1 VNKAYKAELLRLALY
16 ASLQRSSMT
25 IKSFPATADTV
36 TSLIRS
42 NAITGCTIDG
52 TSYDFNTT
60 GGIWDSTEYDFVN
73 NRLESITRD

>member
-1 VNKAYKAELLRLALY
+1 VNKAYKMELLQLACY
-16 ASLQRSSMT
+16 ASVCNHPIT
-25 IKSFPATADTV
+25 IKSSPATADTV
-36 TSLIRS
+36 NALIRS

-52 TSYDFNTT
+52 TSYDFNCT

>member
-1 VNKAYKAELLRLALY
+1 VNKAYKAELLRVALY
-16 ASLQRSSMT
+16 ASLQRSPIT
-25 IKSFPATADTV
+25 IKSSPATVDTV

-52 TSYDFNTT
+52 TSYDFNCT
-60 GGIWDSTEYDFVN
+60 GGIWDSTEYDFLN